1 MHISLFHSKFLLI
14 PNYLFKISFHK
25 TNVFLAINPKANNFS
40 NIKMQQMTLKEID
53 PWIFF
58 KLHVGQKI
66 NYCFNQDIK
75 SITYIYVLKQ
85 LVFYSNQIQF
95 GAKT

>member
-1 MHISLFHSKFLLI
+1 
-14 PNYLFKISFHK
+14 
-25 TNVFLAINPKANNFS
+25 
-40 NIKMQQMTLKEID
+40 MTLKEID